1 MSDSTEDRKFSFEQ
15 CILKVPKY
23 TIEPSL
29 YSALVNKLEHN
40 PLKFFFNQND
50 ILIETIPRGL
60 TQEIIQIPAF
70 HHPSKIFVGVMESN
84 RYLGDFKYVFKMLK
98 KVAPSDTLK
107 IFIFRLNPYKFGSM
121 WVSSG
126 TNEQF
131 ELSDVELKLNNTE
144 NDGFKTDIDQTFR
157 TQFLKLHK
165 QLHGLSPISC
175 PNINYEDFKDN
186 TGTQK

>member
-1 MSDSTEDRKFSFEQ
+1 
-15 CILKVPKY
+15 
-23 TIEPSL
+23 
-29 YSALVNKLEHN
+29 
-40 PLKFFFNQND
+40 
-50 ILIETIPRGL
+50 
-60 TQEIIQIPAF
+60 
-70 HHPSKIFVGVMESN
+70 MESN

-175 PNINYEDFKDN
+175 PNINYKDFKDN
-186 TGTQK
+186 TGIQILF